1 MLNLFNR
8 KELVITRSMARQARI
23 CELLTDAGIEYSLKV
38 RSLEQNRV
46 PARENAALPN
56 SERKCEYKFYVR
68 KEDFSEALHI
78 IER

>member
-1 MLNLFNR
+1 MITIFNR

-23 CELLTDAGIEYSLKV
+23 RELLNEAEIEYSLKT
-38 RSLEQNRV
+38 RSLERNRV
-46 PARENAALPN
+46 PARESAVVPGG
-56 SERKCEYKFYVR
+56 ERKCEYKFYVR

>member
-23 CELLTDAGIEYSLKV
+23 RELLTDAGIEYSLKV
-38 RSLEQNRV
+38 RNLEQGRV
-46 PARENAALPN
+46 TSRERASLPGG
-56 SERKCEYKFYVR
+56 EHKFEYKFYVR
-68 KEDFSEALHI
+68 KEDFSQALHI